1 LGRQSIDPVFASLA
15 RRRPDLSSAHFAVS
29 YLATGD
35 VEPSSAEPQARG
47 RLGFS
52 VPKRLLARAVDRN
65 ALKRVAREAWRH
77 ARWNGVAC
85 PGAAMIKLR
94 RIDEAWRG
102 APRSA
107 LKKAWRGELDELI
120 RRLAARVRANQR
132 GGVSSPSACAA
143 DHPLPADPSRTQP

>member
-1 LGRQSIDPVFASLA
+1 LGRQSVDPVFASLA
-15 RRRPDLSSAHFAVS
+15 RRRPDLSSAHFGLS
-29 YLATGD
+29 YLVAED
-35 VEPSSAEPQARG
+35 VEPRSAQPQSRG

-77 ARWNGVAC
+77 ASWSGIVC

-94 RIDEAWRG
+94 RVEPEWRKT
-102 APRSA
+102 PRSA
-107 LKKAWRGELDELI
+107 LKKAWRSELDELI

-132 GGVSSPSACAA
+132 GAASSPSGGAA
-143 DHPLPADPSRTQP
+143 VPLPADPSPTRP